1 MVFLLKTNCQF
12 ILELKLQNS
21 EDMDN
26 EIDEILQDYESKI
39 KRQILHSIAFY

>member
-1 MVFLLKTNCQF
+1 MLSTKQ
-12 ILELKLQNS
+12 LQKC

-39 KRQILHSIAFY
+39 KRSILHSIAFY